1 MKHNSPQ
8 TTYLKD
14 YTPPPFLVDKVDLEI
29 DLGEEWSTVKA
40 RLCFRCNPDFE
51 GENSTLVLDGQNM
64 ELQKIRL
71 DNLEMNP
78 NHYSVDESQLTITGV
93 SNKFELETEVRIQPQ
108 NNTELEGLY
117 KSGQIFCTQ
126 CESEGFRKITY
137 FIDRPDVMS
146 LFSTKITADNGK
158 YPIILSNGNLVES
171 GEMDDGRHWIKWVD
185 PYLKPSYLFALVA
198 GNLLHIEDKF
208 TTASGR
214 DVRLRIYVEPENIE
228 YCKHAMRSLKEAM
241 RWDEERFGR
250 EYDLDLFMIVAV
262 NDFNSGAMENK
273 GLNIFNSKLILA
285 SQDTATDTDYYNIQG
300 VVGHEY
306 FHNWSGNRVTCRDW
320 FQLSLKE

>member
-51 GENSTLVLDGQNM
+51 GENNTLVLDGENM

-71 DNLEMNP
+71 DNLGMTLNQ
-78 NHYSVDESQLTITGV
+78 YSVDESHLTIKNV
-93 SNKFELETEVRIQPQ
+93 PKKFELETEVKIKPQ

-137 FIDRPDVMS
+137 FVDRPDVMS
-146 LFSTKITADNGK
+146 LFSTKITANKAK
-158 YPIILSNGNLVES
+158 YPVILSNGNPVES
-171 GEMDDGRHWIKWVD
+171 GEIDDGRHWIKWED
-185 PYLKPSYLFALVA
+185 PHLKPSYLFALVA
-198 GNLLHIEDKF
+198 GDLL
-208 TTASGR
+208 
-214 DVRLRIYVEPENIE
+214 
-228 YCKHAMRSLKEAM
+228 
-241 RWDEERFGR
+241 
-250 EYDLDLFMIVAV
+250 
-262 NDFNSGAMENK
+262 
-273 GLNIFNSKLILA
+273 
-285 SQDTATDTDYYNIQG
+285 
-300 VVGHEY
+300 
-306 FHNWSGNRVTCRDW
+306 
-320 FQLSLKE
+320 LSLIHI